1 MLRIDKIVHDLDESA
16 VNNQAVDLEVLNLK
30 PTVSIIQ

>member
-1 MLRIDKIVHDLDESA
+1 MLRIDKIVHELDESA
-16 VNNQAVDLEVLNLK
+16 VNNQTIDLDVLNLK

>member
-1 MLRIDKIVHDLDESA
+1 MLKIDKIVHDIDESTITKES
-16 VNNQAVDLEVLNLK
+16 VDLEVLNLK

>member
-16 VNNQAVDLEVLNLK
+16 VNNQTVDLEVLNLK
-30 PTVSIIQ
+30 PTVSLIQ